1 MTDSRE
7 VRILDLQGGEDRL
20 RAWYQSF
27 PEAKTRKAIYA
38 KTMRRADP
46 AFQGYKSVG
55 AGVFELR
62 IFIGP
67 GYRIYFAMQDS
78 HAVILLGGGN
88 KRTQSRD
95 IHDAQSIWE
104 KIKADSDRY
113 SRKFHG

>member
-7 VRILDLQGGEDRL
+7 VRILDLPDGKNRL

-27 PEAKTRKAIYA
+27 PEARTRKEIYA
-38 KTMRRADP
+38 KTMRLADP

-62 IFIGP
+62 IFFGP
-67 GYRIYFAMQDS
+67 GYRVYFAMQGS
-78 HAVILLGGGN
+78 HVVILLGGGN
-88 KRTQSRD
+88 KQTQSRD
-95 IHDAQSIWE
+95 IYEAQSIW
-104 KIKADSDRY
+104 KQIKAESDRY